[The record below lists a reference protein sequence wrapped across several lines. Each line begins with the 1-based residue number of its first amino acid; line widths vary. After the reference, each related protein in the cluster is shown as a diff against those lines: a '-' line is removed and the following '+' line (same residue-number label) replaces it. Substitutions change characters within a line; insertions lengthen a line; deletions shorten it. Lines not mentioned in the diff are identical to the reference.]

1 MPSFNEA
8 NRVKNSLKMALSNYY
23 WYNGI
28 SVELDEGSYIVV
40 VNVDSNYYRCSS
52 LIPPFKDGINIQ
64 VNTN

>member
-8 NRVKNSLKMALSNYY
+8 NRVKNSLKMALSNYA

-28 SVELDEGSYIVV
+28 SVEVDSGNYIVV
-40 VNVDSNYYRCSS
+40 VNVANSYLSSLS

-64 VNTN
+64 VAFN